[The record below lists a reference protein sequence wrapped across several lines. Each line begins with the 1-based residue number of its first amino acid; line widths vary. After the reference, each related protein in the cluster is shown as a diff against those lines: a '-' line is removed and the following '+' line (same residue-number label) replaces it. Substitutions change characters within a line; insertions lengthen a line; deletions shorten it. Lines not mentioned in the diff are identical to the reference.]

1 MSQMIE
7 SFMQPGAPAGACAQ
21 PLELEA
27 ARRAEGA
34 ALACD
39 PNPLLAIQVKLQ
51 VCLGAVSM
59 TVGQLLAAREGQ
71 VLALDRAVD
80 APVDLLLEG
89 KVGEGADV
97 AVSATAT
104 GLSLNG
110 QEFAA
115 DADSLMDAPPP
126 GAALN

>member
-7 SFMQPGAPAGACAQ
+7 SYMQPGAPAGACAQ

-89 KVGEGADV
+89 KVV
-97 AVSATAT
+97 AR
-104 GLSLNG
+104 G
-110 QEFAA
+110 QLVAIDGSFGVRITE
-115 DADSLMDAPPP
+115 LPLPL
-126 GAALN
+126 GV